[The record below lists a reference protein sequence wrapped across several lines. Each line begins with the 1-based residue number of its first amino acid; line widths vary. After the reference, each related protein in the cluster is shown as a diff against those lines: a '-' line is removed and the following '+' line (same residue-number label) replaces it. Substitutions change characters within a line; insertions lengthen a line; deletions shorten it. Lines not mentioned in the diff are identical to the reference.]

1 MERIALRYGLFMFLG
16 FTLFFLISH
25 LLGLS
30 ERYYLR
36 VLNAIIHL
44 AFMYTAIRRY
54 RQLHPESADNYLSG
68 TAMGMTAGVVGT
80 LAFTIFI
87 VLFLAF
93 NQSFLAALR
102 ARTPMSEYLTPITAG
117 AIILMEGIAVSLI
130 GAYILTRIVDS
141 QLEQVRT

>member
-54 RQLHPESADNYLSG
+54 RQLHPESADNYH
-68 TAMGMTAGVVGT
+68 
-80 LAFTIFI
+80 
-87 VLFLAF
+87 
-93 NQSFLAALR
+93 R
-102 ARTPMSEYLTPITAG
+102 RY
-117 AIILMEGIAVSLI
+117 
-130 GAYILTRIVDS
+130 RWC
-141 QLEQVRT
+141 RW